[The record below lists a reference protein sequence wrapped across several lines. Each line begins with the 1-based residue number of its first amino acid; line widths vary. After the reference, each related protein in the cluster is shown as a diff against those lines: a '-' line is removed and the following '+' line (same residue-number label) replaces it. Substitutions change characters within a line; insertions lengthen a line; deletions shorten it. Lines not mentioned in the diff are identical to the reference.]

1 MTRKLQSLFEMT
13 IVIGGLAATPI
24 FVFTALGTI
33 IAAVHG

>member
-1 MTRKLQSLFEMT
+1 MTRKLHSFLETT